1 MSLPLYLSVLRFPI
15 IQGGKARRVA
25 SPALA
30 LRLLEH
36 RAILF
41 GTAMRLCRNEPDA
54 LDLTQD
60 TFERALRSAG
70 ALPADANLR
79 GWLLTILRNV
89 FIDRSRSARRWRR
102 ADLPAE
108 LAAPEPDEAPAWS
121 EIGLH
126 EVRDALGR
134 IDARFRRAYEM
145 YELEGRSYK
154 EISAA
159 LGIPVNTVGTKLLRV
174 RRKLQS
180 LLAVV

>member
-1 MSLPLYLSVLRFPI
+1 MRNEPRFQV
-15 IQGGKARRVA
+15 IQGGKAETGRRVA
-25 SPALA
+25 SPELA
-30 LRLLEH
+30 HRLLEH
-36 RAILF
+36 RAVLF

-54 LDLTQD
+54 LDLVQD

-89 FIDRSRSARRWRR
+89 FIDRTRSVRRWRS
-102 ADLPAE
+102 AEVPAE
-108 LAAPEPDEAPAWS
+108 LAAPEPDQAPAWS
-121 EIGLH
+121 EIGMG
-126 EVRDALGR
+126 EVRDALAQ

-145 YELEGRSYK
+145 YALEGRSYK

-159 LGIPVNTVGTKLLRV
+159 LGIPIATVGTKLLRV

-180 LLAVV
+180 LLA